1 MGIRLGTLCTSLSN
15 ALDGGNETYSIRAA
29 AVFCLLLAAMLWWI
43 PILGPAVAGYVC
55 GRKTGSL
62 VKGLVCAL
70 SVGVFMAIL
79 IWALAE
85 VILTAG
91 GYPEV
96 SAEEAAA
103 SLTGIAGA
111 FGSYIEMFFSSG
123 TSALDLSGF
132 GLLTVFGGVGGILSG
147 QVRRETAHLISVGA
161 TDGAV
166 RSAARSVEL
175 YRKNKKI
182 GFECFNDCIAM
193 QDMMTNENPESK
205 ACADRRSADT
215 KKERRPVS
223 TTVQTVTTTVSKTSG
238 TKEEGGDS
246 SPFSDILQR
255 SEHRKSGKE

>member
-15 ALDGGNETYSIRAA
+15 ALDGGDETYSIRAA

-43 PILGPAVAGYVC
+43 PVLGPAVAGYVC

-62 VKGLVCAL
+62 VKGLICSL
-70 SVGVFMAIL
+70 SIGIFMAVL
-79 IWALAE
+79 VWALAE

-91 GYPEV
+91 GYPEA
-96 SAEEAAA
+96 SAEEAGA

-111 FGSYIEMFFSSG
+111 FGSYLEVFFSSG
-123 TSALDLSGF
+123 TSALDLSAF
-132 GLLTVFGGVGGILSG
+132 GILTVFGGVGGILSG
-147 QVRRETAHLISVGA
+147 QVRRETMHLISVGA
-161 TDGAV
+161 TYGAA
-166 RSAARSVEL
+166 RSTARSVEL
-175 YRKNKKI
+175 YKNNKKI

-205 ACADRRSADT
+205 ACVDRRSADA

-223 TTVQTVTTTVSKTSG
+223 TTVQTVTTTVSGTQG
-238 TKEEGGDS
+238 TKAEEGDS

>member
-1 MGIRLGTLCTSLSN
+1 MGIRVGTLCTSLSN

-79 IWALAE
+79 IWALAG

-91 GYPEV
+91 GYPDA

-103 SLTGIAGA
+103 SLTGVAGA
-111 FGSYIEMFFSSG
+111 LASYLEMFFSSG
-123 TSALDLSGF
+123 TSALDLSAF

-166 RSAARSVEL
+166 RSPARSVEL

-223 TTVQTVTTTVSKTSG
+223 TTVQTVTTTVSKTSD
-238 TKEEGGDS
+238 TKEQGGDS